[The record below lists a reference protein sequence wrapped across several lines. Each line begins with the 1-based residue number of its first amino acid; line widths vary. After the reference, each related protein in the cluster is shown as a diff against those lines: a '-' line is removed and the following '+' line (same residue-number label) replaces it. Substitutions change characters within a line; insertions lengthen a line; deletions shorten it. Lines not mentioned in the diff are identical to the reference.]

1 MVINR
6 YGDNLNGHF
15 NTNGFS
21 EGISYYI
28 LPFKNACK
36 STPVKMPLIYF
47 LEISLGSLFH
57 LIPINAQRNGLAI
70 FWTYSNNFHTK
81 YAFTCKISLYFN
93 KRTQIKNYPSRIRIQ
108 MFSRG
113 SSKNR
118 CPKCPKKR
126 CLSDVIF
133 DRRELL
139 RQERYQQTNKNTP
152 GEWSEIH
159 DSGSAFANSKN

>member
-1 MVINR
+1 MLLMYNMVINR

-118 CPKCPKKR
+118 SSKMSKKEM
-126 CLSDVIF
+126 SSNVVF
-133 DRRELL
+133 DR
-139 RQERYQQTNKNTP
+139 
-152 GEWSEIH
+152 
-159 DSGSAFANSKN
+159 